1 MEKMTNDSITMY
13 GTSRENHYEIIF
25 DKEDDVDNE
34 ESEESSKE

>member
-1 MEKMTNDSITMY
+1 MTSDGITMY

>member
-1 MEKMTNDSITMY
+1 MTNDSITMY

-34 ESEESSKE
+34 ESSKE